1 VTVRIE
7 RPDGSE
13 AGPGEDGEVC
23 VRGAMVMTGYWHAEP
38 ETDHTLRGGWLHTGD
53 VGRLDA
59 DGYLYIVDR
68 IKDLIIRGGYN
79 IYPRDLEDAL
89 VTHPDVVAA
98 AVVGRPDP
106 TYGEEAV
113 AFVQLRP
120 GATVTEADLVAY
132 GKTRLSAVKYP
143 REVRIIDQVPLTSVF
158 KTDRKMLRALLA
170 EDGAEGDTDAATAAT
185 PAN

>member
-1 VTVRIE
+1 
-7 RPDGSE
+7 
-13 AGPGEDGEVC
+13 
-23 VRGAMVMTGYWHAEP
+23 
-38 ETDHTLRGGWLHTGD
+38 
-53 VGRLDA
+53 
-59 DGYLYIVDR
+59 VDR

-158 KTDRKMLRALLA
+158 KTDRKKLRALLA
-170 EDGAEGDTDAATAAT
+170 EDGAADPDAAGDGAASDGAAKAT

>member
-1 VTVRIE
+1 
-7 RPDGSE
+7 
-13 AGPGEDGEVC
+13 
-23 VRGAMVMTGYWHAEP
+23 MVMTGYWHAEP
-38 ETDHTLRGGWLHTGD
+38 ETGHTLRGGWLHTGD